1 MKTAVL
7 IGELIFFILAT
18 LLMGY
23 MCLNVIISDIKS
35 RKQRKQLDK
44 SIGEFCEK
52 LSNAII
58 TAESV
63 EEPKKE
69 NKKSEIKKTKVDY
82 ENMPIVEL
90 YKVARDL
97 KVKGY
102 YKLHKKELI
111 DKANEFLR
119 NVNEPISGELM
130 IDAIKG
136 DIESFDR
143 VSEEA
148 AIAIRTLEW
157 VKSIEDTDIE
167 TQPDSE
173 EN

>member
-1 MKTAVL
+1 MN
-7 IGELIFFILAT
+7 I
-18 LLMGY
+18 
-23 MCLNVIISDIKS
+23 
-35 RKQRKQLDK
+35 
-44 SIGEFCEK
+44 
-52 LSNAII
+52 
-58 TAESV
+58 
-63 EEPKKE
+63 KKE
-69 NKKSEIKKTKVDY
+69 ELENEI
-82 ENMPIVEL
+82 EQW
-90 YKVARDL
+90 
-97 KVKGY
+97 KGY
-102 YKLHKKELI
+102 YKNYNNLAVQVLADALAFYKEEDRKELV

-130 IDAIKG
+130 VDAIKG